1 MRVRENEKPNGVSSA
16 GFTLVELL
24 VVLAVVAVLLS
35 ILIPSLRKARVTAF
49 RAGCASNLRQINL
62 GLNMYLDDS
71 DGIYPCAEDPVS
83 VEPVYWLWMGRGWR
97 PFVRPYLGGSLDARD
112 PSVLLCPEDRSDPA
126 MYEST
131 SYAYSMAFYHSPDQI
146 DAMSDKADTYTNP
159 RPSIGQRRDDVA
171 TPAAKILLGE
181 WFSNHCPLDDE
192 QGWWNWQGARNF
204 LFADGHGA
212 FLKAT
217 QILPARDNLPD
228 ANLTIGGIKGRDIAP

>member
-1 MRVRENEKPNGVSSA
+1 VRENEKPNGVSSA

-146 DAMSDKADTYTNP
+146 DAMSRGGGTGRGRGISSSPTATAPFSRLRRFCPPATTYPTP
-159 RPSIGQRRDDVA
+159 TSPSAASRAVTSRR
-171 TPAAKILLGE
+171 
-181 WFSNHCPLDDE
+181 S
-192 QGWWNWQGARNF
+192 ARSQ
-204 LFADGHGA
+204 LIRG
-212 FLKAT
+212 LS
-217 QILPARDNLPD
+217 R
-228 ANLTIGGIKGRDIAP
+228 

>member
-1 MRVRENEKPNGVSSA
+1 MRENEKPNGVSSA

-97 PFVRPYLGGSLDARD
+97 GAVEPFLGQTLDAEN
-112 PSVLLCPEDRSDPA
+112 PSVLFCKSDDQA
-126 MYEST
+126 EEKYEST
-131 SYAYSMAFYHSPDQI
+131 SYAYSMCFYHSPRQI
-146 DAMSDKADTYTNP
+146 DAMTSAAATYSNP
-159 RPSIGQRRDDVA
+159 QPSVGQRVGDVGEPDRKVLA
-171 TPAAKILLGE
+171 GE
-181 WFSNHCPLDDE
+181 WTSNHERVADDK
-192 QGWWNWQGARNF
+192 GWWAWVGSRNF
-204 LFADGHGA
+204 LFADGHTT
-212 FLKAT
+212 FLSASS
-217 QILPARDNLPD
+217 IHPANDGNP
-228 ANLTIGGIKGRDIAP
+228 NPCLTRSGIKGRDAD

>member
-1 MRVRENEKPNGVSSA
+1 MRVRGDGKPDGASSP
-16 GFTLVELL
+16 GFTLIELL

-35 ILIPSLRKARVTAF
+35 ILIPSLRRARITAY
-49 RAGCASNLRQINL
+49 RAGCAGNLRQINL

-83 VEPVYWLWMGRGWR
+83 TDPVYWLWMGRGWR
-97 PFVRPYLGGSLDARD
+97 PLVRPYLGGSGDARD

-131 SYAYSMAFYHSPDQI
+131 SYAYSMAFYHSPEQI
-146 DAMSDKADTYTNP
+146 DAMSDKSDTYTNP
-159 RPSIGQRRDDVA
+159 RSSIGQRRHDV
-171 TPAAKILLGE
+171 TLPAAKILLGE
-181 WFSNHCPLDDE
+181 WFSNHFPLDDE

-212 FLKAT
+212 FLKAE
-217 QILPARDNLPD
+217 QILPARDGLPN